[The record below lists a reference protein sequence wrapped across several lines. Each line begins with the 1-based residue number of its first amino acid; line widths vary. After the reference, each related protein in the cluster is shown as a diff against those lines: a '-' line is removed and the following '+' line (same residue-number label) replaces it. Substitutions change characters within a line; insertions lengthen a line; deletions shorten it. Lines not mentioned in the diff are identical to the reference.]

1 MPYINCAPPLRPTD
15 QPRRRFRTCPYPQP
29 RPPTAPPHQWQ
40 REPRKPDLASHADQR
55 LRAAVTR
62 MISLIIPEITET
74 PLWWWCPSFSLR
86 LFRPPL
92 RFLLLLFTLHST
104 EGLLPA
110 GSSPGPYPNPNPTDL
125 VGDGRARASRRRRR
139 GEAPDPGGGEE
150 AGARAALLFR
160 KSALL
165 NLGSFLRG

>member
-1 MPYINCAPPLRPTD
+1 MRLRCGLPISPVDVSARAPIHSRDRRPRRPTNGSASPGNRISHLTQTSGCAPLL
-15 QPRRRFRTCPYPQP
+15 
-29 RPPTAPPHQWQ
+29 
-40 REPRKPDLASHADQR
+40 LA
-55 LRAAVTR
+55 